1 MRERSSVDLVEHS
14 ERCERTQEAVQN
26 IRHCPGPCGKDIDRL
41 WLSLDEVR
49 DAELCDYVEEL
60 SSEETEEKVTEDIIR
75 LQNGDV
81 AHRPSMT
88 HGGAAGSSPVAPA
101 LSPGHLGLGA
111 AIAAIYA
118 STVPAWVN
126 CGSENPSGA
135 RFCGGCGSSLARV
148 CSACGEANDAAMRFC
163 NQCGAPFD
171 EAAPPPAAT
180 PEPAPPARTVAERRL
195 VSVLFADL
203 VGFTSASE
211 KRDAEDTREL
221 LSRYFDACRRLIE
234 LYGGTVE
241 KFIGDAVMAVWGT
254 PVATE
259 DDAERAVR
267 AALDLV
273 AAVSAL
279 GDEVGSPELRAR
291 AGVLTGEA
299 AVTLGAE
306 GEGMVAGDLVNTAS
320 RIQSVA
326 PPGAV
331 YAGESTRRATEQT
344 IAYEDAGAH
353 ELQGKGGLYPL
364 FRALRVV
371 SGARGSLKA
380 EGLEAP
386 FVGRDR
392 ELRLVK
398 ELFHSSVD
406 DGTAHLVSFIGIAGI
421 GKSRLAW
428 EFFKYMDGLPQI
440 TYWHRGRCLSYGEGV
455 TYWALADMVRMRC
468 RIAEDEQPDSALE
481 KLRAVLS
488 EHVVDDEERRFVE
501 PRVAHL
507 LSLEEGPRY
516 ERDDLFSA
524 WRIFFERLAAV
535 NPVAMVF
542 EDMQWADDSLLDFI
556 DYLLESSRQHPI
568 FVCTL
573 ARPEI
578 HERRPTWGAGQR
590 SFTSLYLEPLSH
602 QAMEQLL
609 GGLVPGL
616 PDDLRVQILERA
628 EGIPLYA
635 VETVRMMLDRGAL
648 IQDGPIYRPAAPI
661 AQLEVP
667 ETLQALIA
675 ARLDGL
681 AADERQLLQNAAV
694 LGKTFTR
701 HGLATLAGLT
711 DKDLEPLLRTLVRK
725 EILSVQND
733 PRSPEH
739 GQYSFVQDL
748 LRHVAYETLSRAERK
763 SRHLAA
769 AAHLESAFP
778 DEEEVVEVLAS
789 HYLNAYQEAPE
800 APDAVEIKLKA
811 REMLSRAGDRAAS
824 LAAAREAQRYYQQAA
839 DLADDAVVRAY
850 LEHRAGEM
858 AWRRGRAEEARS
870 LFSQAIEI
878 FDGEG
883 LRRPAARSA
892 SVLAEIDFREG
903 HASESVARLER
914 ALESLAEEEANADV
928 AAVAAQLGRFLTLDS
943 QVDAAMPHLEH
954 ALELAEALKLPEVL
968 TQALTTKGSVLNR
981 RSRPDEGRILLD
993 GALAI
998 ALEHDLPA
1006 AAIRASNNLAVVHE
1020 SSDRYADALA
1030 IADRAAVIARR
1041 VGDRGWEALLFAGP
1055 ISSLVLLGRWDEALA
1070 RAKEVEAGEILL
1082 PFNHL
1087 LVHLVEIDCWRGD
1100 IERARNRLEQCANL
1114 KNHESLEYSTAY
1126 VVHEALVR
1134 RTEGD
1139 LRAALAVVEPVLE
1152 ARSDVGI
1159 SNLLVKLGFVEAIEC
1174 AFEVGDHGRLEELLE
1189 IIDGLRQGERPPL
1202 LEAHAARFR
1211 AKLAGDA
1218 PAAERSFRRAA
1229 GMFSERGLVF
1239 WHAVTQLEHAEWLVG
1254 QERVDDAQP
1263 LLADARETFKRL
1275 EAKPWLKRVDA
1286 VRVADMDHIPA

>member
-1 MRERSSVDLVEHS
+1 
-14 ERCERTQEAVQN
+14 
-26 IRHCPGPCGKDIDRL
+26 
-41 WLSLDEVR
+41 
-49 DAELCDYVEEL
+49 
-60 SSEETEEKVTEDIIR
+60 VT
-75 LQNGDV
+75 
-81 AHRPSMT
+81 AC
-88 HGGAAGSSPVAPA
+88 A
-101 LSPGHLGLGA
+101 
-111 AIAAIYA
+111 
-118 STVPAWVN
+118 N
-126 CGSENPSGA
+126 CGVENPGGS
-135 RFCGGCGSSLARV
+135 RFCGGCGASLARI
-148 CSACGEANDAAMRFC
+148 CSACGEANDPTMRFC
-163 NQCGAPFD
+163 NQCGTPLD
-171 EAAPPPAAT
+171 EQPAQSAPAAESV
-180 PEPAPPARTVAERRL
+180 PVPQAVAERRL

-211 KRDAEDTREL
+211 KRDAEETRAL
-221 LSRYFDACRRLIE
+221 LSRYFDTCRRLIE

-279 GDEVGSPELRAR
+279 GDEVGAENLRAR

-320 RIQSVA
+320 RIQGLA
-326 PPGAV
+326 PPGSV

-344 IAYEDAGAH
+344 IAYENAGAH
-353 ELQGKGGLYPL
+353 ELEGKGGLYPL
-364 FRALRVV
+364 FHALRVV

-392 ELRLVK
+392 ELRLMK
-398 ELFHSSVD
+398 QLFHSSVD
-406 DGTAHLVSFIGIAGI
+406 DDTAHLVSIIGIAGI

-428 EFFKYMDGLPQI
+428 EFFKYIDGLPQI

-468 RIAEDEQPDSALE
+468 RIAEDEQPASALE

-488 EHVVDDEERRFVE
+488 EHVLDEEERRFVE

-507 LSLEEGPRY
+507 LGLEEGARY

-524 WRIFFERLAAV
+524 WRVFFERLAAV

-556 DYLLESSRQHPI
+556 DYLLEWSRQHPI

-602 QAMEQLL
+602 HAMEQLL

-616 PDDLRVQILERA
+616 PDDLRAQILQRA
-628 EGIPLYA
+628 EGVPLYA

-648 IQDGPIYRPAAPI
+648 VQDGPVYRPAAPI

-667 ETLQALIA
+667 ETLHALIA

-681 AADERQLLQNAAV
+681 AADERHLLQNAAV

-701 HGLATLAGLT
+701 HGLATLAGL
-711 DKDLEPLLRTLVRK
+711 DDEELEPLLRSLVRK
-725 EILSVQND
+725 EILSVQAD

-748 LRHVAYETLSRAERK
+748 LRYVAYETLSRAERK

-778 DEEEVVEVLAS
+778 EEEEVVEVLAS
-789 HYLNAYQEAPE
+789 HYLDAYKE
-800 APDAVEIKLKA
+800 APDAPDAAEIKAKA
-811 REMLSRAGDRAAS
+811 REMLARAGDRAAS
-824 LAAAREAQRYYQQAA
+824 LAAAREAQRYYQQSAE
-839 DLADDAVVRAY
+839 LADDPLVCAD
-850 LEHRAGEM
+850 LEHRAGQM

-870 LFSQAIEI
+870 LFAQALEI
-878 FDGEG
+878 FDGQD
-883 LRRPAARSA
+883 LKRPAARSA
-892 SVLAEIDFREG
+892 SVLAEIDFRDG
-903 HASESVARLER
+903 HTSESIARLEH
-914 ALESLAEEEANADV
+914 ALESLAGEEPDADV
-928 AAVAAQLGRFLTLDS
+928 AAVAAQLGRFLALDS
-943 QVDAAMPHLEH
+943 QLDAAAPHLER

-968 TQALTTKGSVLNR
+968 TQALTTKGLVLNR
-981 RSRPDEGRILLD
+981 RNRLEEARILLD
-993 GALAI
+993 GALTL
-998 ALEHDLPA
+998 ALEHDIPA
-1006 AAIRASNNLAVVHE
+1006 AAIRASNNLAVVYE
-1020 SSDRYADALA
+1020 SSDRYTDAFA
-1030 IADRAAVIARR
+1030 IADRGAAIARR
-1041 VGDRGWEALLFAGP
+1041 VGDRNWESMLFAGP
-1055 ISSLVLLGRWDEALA
+1055 ISALVLLGRWDEALA
-1070 RAKEVEAGEILL
+1070 REAEINAAVGMVPVE
-1082 PFNHL
+1082 HL
-1087 LVHLVEIDCWRGD
+1087 LVHLIEIDCWRGNV
-1100 IERARNRLEQCANL
+1100 EQARSRLERSSQL
-1114 KNHESLEYSTAY
+1114 KTHEGLEYVASY
-1126 VVHEALVR
+1126 RLHEAQLL
-1134 RTEGD
+1134 RTEGSA
-1139 LRAALAVVEPVLE
+1139 RAAQEAVDAVLE
-1152 ARSDVGI
+1152 ARSELGV
-1159 SNLLVKLGFVEAIEC
+1159 SLLHVKLGFVEALEC
-1174 AFEVGDHGRLEELLE
+1174 AFELGDTDKLEQVLE
-1189 IIDGLRQGERPPL
+1189 IIEGLRPGERPPL

-1218 PAAERSFRRAA
+1218 SAAERGFRRAA
-1229 GMFSERGLVF
+1229 DIFRERELVF
-1239 WHAVTQLEHAEWLVG
+1239 WLAVTELEQAEWLSG
-1254 QERVDDAQP
+1254 RGRPDDAQP
-1263 LLADARETFKRL
+1263 LLANARETFNQL
-1275 EAKPWLKRVDA
+1275 EAKPWLERVDA
-1286 VRVADMDHIPA
+1286 ARIATLDEIPA